1 MNKNIHKNTKN
12 THTLN
17 ASAEHIPP
25 NGNAKEAYE
34 METIAVELLRL
45 LYYSW
50 SLELISS
57 YYRLEDH
64 VTAVYLIEPV

>member
-12 THTLN
+12 TRTLN

-45 LYYSW
+45 LYYS
-50 SLELISS
+50 
-57 YYRLEDH
+57 
-64 VTAVYLIEPV
+64 